1 MTIKTRSAKA
11 KGRDFQK
18 AIAKDIRELYGL
30 EERDVVSTP
39 ASVPGEDILLSEKAK
54 EVFPFSVECKRT
66 EKASVWQWIKQAEQN
81 KGDRTP
87 IVVFRRSR
95 GKSQVLISWEDFK
108 ELIK

>member
-1 MTIKTRSAKA
+1 MGIKVGSAKA

-66 EKASVWQWIKQAEQN
+66 EKASIWSWIKQAEQN
-81 KGDRTP
+81 KDDRVP

-95 GKSQVLISWEDFK
+95 MKPYVLIDWDNFMR
-108 ELIK
+108 LIK